1 MLPVLLRF
9 KGKPEVG
16 PKGDIVYIFPE
27 LQESRAAGELIL
39 GDVPTREIKQRLDS
53 FGVRTTAVERAEI
66 VSDYRRAVEALRR
79 ENGAARY
86 LPERELKLT
95 EADDGQ
101 VAGTVALG
109 AFALLATLFLGSQIL
124 TGKALLLARVYPIM
138 GLVTSAFPA
147 LLAYSAAFLGIPAYR
162 WMKLGRENEEIA
174 QRNLWRQQAAQQ
186 LQEPEPRPPRAPRRG
201 GRLGDGAEGV
211 RQGCLRFRAGVG
223 GCFQGEGS
231 R

>member
-1 MLPVLLRF
+1 M
-9 KGKPEVG
+9 
-16 PKGDIVYIFPE
+16 
-27 LQESRAAGELIL
+27 
-39 GDVPTREIKQRLDS
+39 
-53 FGVRTTAVERAEI
+53 
-66 VSDYRRAVEALRR
+66 RR

-124 TGKALLLARVYPIM
+124 TGKAILLARVYPIM

-162 WMKLGRENEEIA
+162 WMKLGGENEEIA

-186 LQEPEPRPPRAPRRG
+186 LQEPSRDLRERLAEAADWAM
-201 GRLGDGAEGV
+201 GRKAFGKAVYDSGQASEVVTKAKETDDLEAFD
-211 RQGCLRFRAGVG
+211 RMLKNK
-223 GCFQGEGS
+223 
-231 R
+231 